1 MWISVTCTDN
11 PRLVSPDLKA
21 EHLVSLDNYK
31 SAKEEKRSTSSLSVE
46 EWSVQREVGR
56 DIPSSLTVIPS
67 SVFWLLLAAH
77 ISYWYMLCI
86 TSFVFQRIQFSYRD
100 LPISWKTL
108 LNLSAICFVSDW
120 SMDAGGRS
128 RWSTLS
134 LPGHLLTP
142 AHLLLHLGLNVGKMF

>member
-11 PRLVSPDLKA
+11 PRLVSPDLQA

-31 SAKEEKRSTSSLSVE
+31 SAKEEKRSTSSLSV
-46 EWSVQREVGR
+46 EVGR

-77 ISYWYMLCI
+77 ISYWYMFCI